1 MSKNKKIYLIVFIA
15 VVLIATTSLI
25 YYRINENIKS
35 STKPQKPPQ
44 AVQIITPSRGDI
56 SGKLLF
62 SGDILAVQQTNIY
75 SRITG
80 NIQKMYADIGDYVS
94 KGRLLA
100 VIDKSTLYQTVR
112 QTEGLL
118 NQAAANLENNRVNL
132 ERIQKLFEKGL
143 TSQNELDNAM
153 TLVKVSEAQVETAKA
168 NYNNAV
174 LQVNY
179 CNIRAPFGGYIT
191 KRFLDEGSLVSQ
203 GTANSIY
210 ILSDISRLKIIVN
223 VLEKDVPKLDNVK
236 EVFILTDAYP
246 EEVFTGRFRKMAQA
260 LDMNTR
266 TMPVQIDIENR
277 MQILKPGMF
286 AKVELLL
293 DTHTETL
300 IIPEECVMKD
310 DSGEFV
316 FTVGDDNTAV
326 RKYVQTGLKSDNKTE
341 IVSGISE
348 TDRVISTGQELIQE
362 NTKVKIAN

>member
-143 TSQNELDNAM
+143 TYQSHR
-153 TLVKVSEAQVETAKA
+153 KH
-168 NYNNAV
+168 
-174 LQVNY
+174 
-179 CNIRAPFGGYIT
+179 
-191 KRFLDEGSLVSQ
+191 
-203 GTANSIY
+203 
-210 ILSDISRLKIIVN
+210 RLKLQKQITTMRFFRSITATSGHLSGATLQKDFLMR
-223 VLEKDVPKLDNVK
+223 VLSCHRGLQ
-236 EVFILTDAYP
+236 IQ
-246 EEVFTGRFRKMAQA
+246 FTYY
-260 LDMNTR
+260 R
-266 TMPVQIDIENR
+266 T
-277 MQILKPGMF
+277 
-286 AKVELLL
+286 
-293 DTHTETL
+293 
-300 IIPEECVMKD
+300 
-310 DSGEFV
+310 
-316 FTVGDDNTAV
+316 
-326 RKYVQTGLKSDNKTE
+326 
-341 IVSGISE
+341 
-348 TDRVISTGQELIQE
+348 
-362 NTKVKIAN
+362 